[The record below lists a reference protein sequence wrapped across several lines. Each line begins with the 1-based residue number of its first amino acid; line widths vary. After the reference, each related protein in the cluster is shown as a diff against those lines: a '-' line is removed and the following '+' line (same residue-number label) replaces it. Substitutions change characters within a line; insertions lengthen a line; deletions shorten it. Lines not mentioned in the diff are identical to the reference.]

1 MQTLESRRRLQRLMM
16 WQCGVA
22 AALLA
27 GCGGG
32 GSEPAASA
40 TVGASSPTASVPAA
54 SPASPASPAPSTG
67 SPAPAPASPAPSPAA
82 PAPAPTATA
91 TCGLPDFAESALAR
105 VNQIRARG
113 ANCGGTAYAPT
124 AALTWSAAL
133 TQASAAHSQDMAT
146 NNYFDHVSLDGRTL
160 RNRVDATG
168 YLWSSLG
175 ENIAAGYPT
184 VNAVVDGWVAS
195 PGHCANLMN
204 PNFNQFGLAC
214 VPGTASSR
222 YNTYW
227 TMDLARSR

>member
-1 MQTLESRRRLQRLMM
+1 MQTLESRPRLRRLTLF
-16 WQCGVA
+16 QCGVA
-22 AALLA
+22 AAVLA

-32 GSEPAASA
+32 GSDSG
-40 TVGASSPTASVPAA
+40 TDGTNTSSQPTAGAPAA
-54 SPASPASPAPSTG
+54 SPTAPAPT
-67 SPAPAPASPAPSPAA
+67 PASPAPSPAA
-82 PAPAPTATA
+82 PAPAATA
-91 TCGLPDFAESALAR
+91 TCGLPEFAASALAR
-105 VNQIRARG
+105 VNQIRANG
-113 ANCGGTAYAPT
+113 ANCGSSGTFGPA
-124 AALTWSAAL
+124 AALTWSTAL
-133 TQASAAHSQDMAT
+133 TQASASHSQDMSA
-146 NNYFDHVSLDGRTL
+146 NNYFSHDSLDGRTL